1 MKRMWLIPLFGLFL
15 LCGSIFPA
23 VDVQHYCQDS
33 TRQLQLISQASQ
45 AGQWDAVRPLTD
57 RMVRRHSDYQR
68 RAGWYASDNELHAVQ
83 DALAALSVSAEAGD
97 ALAVS
102 SACAH
107 VRSALDALAQ
117 GQAFTWDALL

>member
-1 MKRMWLIPLFGLFL
+1 MKRMWLIPLFCLFL

-23 VDVQHYCQDS
+23 VDVQRYCRES

-45 AGQWDAVRPLTD
+45 DGQWDTVRPQTD
-57 RMVRRHSDYQR
+57 RLVHRHADYQH

-83 DALAALSVSAEAGD
+83 DALATLSVCAEARD
-97 ALAVS
+97 APGVL

-107 VRSALDALAQ
+107 IRTALDALAQ

>member
-1 MKRMWLIPLFGLFL
+1 MKRMWLIPLFCLFL

-23 VDVQHYCQDS
+23 VGVQRYCKDS
-33 TRQLQLISQASQ
+33 TRQLQLILQASE
-45 AGQWDAVRPLTD
+45 AGQWDTVRPLTD
-57 RMVRRHSDYQR
+57 RMIRRHSDYQR

-83 DALAALSVSAEAGD
+83 DTLAALSVSAEARNAPGI
-97 ALAVS
+97 L

-107 VRSALDALAQ
+107 VRTALDALAQ